1 MVVSLSSLSFQCS
14 PPLSITYGDDFSDIQ
29 TPWLTD
35 GLGVAGLMKDGQ
47 VHFIQGSDEYKAMAI
62 LMKDWR
68 DKGYIY
74 PDSLYTTVI
83 QDDLFKQG
91 VAFSG
96 PQGAEYG
103 VATTKSAAFG
113 MEVIATQVRKGFI
126 SGAGW
131 GVVFPTTGEETEAAF
146 RFMDLCFTSPE
157 VMNLLTRGEEGTD
170 YNLVDGQISF
180 VEGPHYFQTATFFG
194 NELISTPLLGN
205 GADFYDKVKAI
216 MNEADVS
223 PYMGFSFNVSALDNY
238 VSQLSVVMDQYK
250 LMMNNGGYNE
260 EDFQDFLTKLEAAG
274 VNDYIAEL
282 QSQVDAWEATH

>member
-96 PQGAEYG
+96 PQGAEYLY
-103 VATTKSAAFG
+103 KRRSS
-113 MEVIATQVRKGFI
+113 
-126 SGAGW
+126 SGHGIRHE
-131 GVVFPTTGEETEAAF
+131 P
-146 RFMDLCFTSPE
+146 C
-157 VMNLLTRGEEGTD
+157 
-170 YNLVDGQISF
+170 
-180 VEGPHYFQTATFFG
+180 
-194 NELISTPLLGN
+194 
-205 GADFYDKVKAI
+205 
-216 MNEADVS
+216 
-223 PYMGFSFNVSALDNY
+223 
-238 VSQLSVVMDQYK
+238 
-250 LMMNNGGYNE
+250 
-260 EDFQDFLTKLEAAG
+260 
-274 VNDYIAEL
+274 
-282 QSQVDAWEATH
+282 